1 MAANST
7 ANITPRS
14 NASGKSHGKRY
25 ASYYGH
31 LPRLTNRKLIAN
43 IPAKVDHPQTQLETI
58 NQTAQQFRKASSAF
72 VRMQQ
77 DGFSYTKI
85 ILPPLRSGLRSELA
99 KSGTLLNVRY
109 AT

>member
-1 MAANST
+1 MT
-7 ANITPRS
+7 A
-14 NASGKSHGKRY
+14 
-25 ASYYGH
+25 
-31 LPRLTNRKLIAN
+31 
-43 IPAKVDHPQTQLETI
+43 IPAKVDHPQTQLETT
-58 NQTAQQFRKASSAF
+58 NQTAQQFRNASSAF

>member
-1 MAANST
+1 MANTTSK
-7 ANITPRS
+7 S

-31 LPRLTNRKLIAN
+31 LSRSTNQNAAAN
-43 IPAKVDHPQTQLETI
+43 IPAKIDHSQTQLETI
-58 NQTAQQFRKASSAF
+58 IQTAQQFRNASSAF
-72 VRMQQ
+72 ARMQQ

-99 KSGTLLNVRY
+99 KSETLLNVRY